1 MKHCSVC
8 RLPQFETP
16 HGLTC
21 DNGHGGAPSIEDDS
35 QSEPVSFA
43 SHEDDPEL
51 DCTPFQSAAFSRG
64 ETNAVENVV
73 QRINDILDGNDPG
86 IGVFGNE
93 NLEKLRR
100 RLLKLHPPLSKD
112 EIHG

>member
-1 MKHCSVC
+1 MPRVK
-8 RLPQFETP
+8 E
-16 HGLTC
+16 
-21 DNGHGGAPSIEDDS
+21 DS
-35 QSEPVSFA
+35 QFEPVSFA
-43 SHEDDPEL
+43 SPEVSTRENGTNSDDPEL

-64 ETNAVENVV
+64 ETSAVENVV

-86 IGVFGNE
+86 LGVFGNA

-100 RLLKLHPPLSKD
+100 RLLKLHPPISKD